1 MTVTAPARF
10 ANQRHAMLAG
20 FSQAGVKGATAE
32 EAAEMAGVSMRS
44 CYWKRASELRGKE
57 LLEPVVR
64 KGEQEFR
71 ISGANGHQGV
81 WKITPAGR
89 QQLKAWSKSI

>member
-20 FSQAGVKGATAE
+20 FSQAGVKGFTDE
-32 EAAEMAGVSMRS
+32 QAAQAIGNERRG
-44 CYWKRASELRGKE
+44 YWVRASELRKKNFI
-57 LLEPVVR
+57 EPVIR
-64 KGEQEFR
+64 KGEHEIR
-71 ISGANGHQGV
+71 ESSQGGFQTV